1 MAYHPFRHLGLKVLS
16 IAFAVALWL
25 SVGDQRAVERNMRVP
40 LEFHNLPT
48 GLELVDSPPESVEVR
63 LRGPLSS
70 LGRLPPGEVVAVL
83 DLQSARSGT
92 RLFNLI
98 AEHVRV
104 PYGVQV
110 SQITPSSVSLAFEAM
125 LTKIVPIVPAVDG
138 DPASG
143 YSVGR
148 ISSDPA
154 VVTIAGPISQ
164 VNLVK
169 QATTE
174 PLSVA
179 RAAATVVDRV
189 TVGVTN
195 DNVRLETPQV
205 ATVTVEIVPTAV
217 ERRVT
222 DVQVATRN
230 ATAGRTRAGEPADDL
245 GDRPG
250 THRGG
255 GRQPLPAGVRGLD
268 GSAARAGGG
277 SPGALRSRGQRGHP
291 ARRAGD
297 RAGANPVTVSDR
309 HPR

>member
-230 ATAGRTRAGEPADDL
+230 ATAGRTVQVSPQTISAIVRGPTGVVDASLSLQAFVDL
-245 GDRPG
+245 TGLRPG
-250 THRGG
+250 RAEA
-255 GRQPLPAGVRGLD
+255 LPVRFD
-268 GSAARAGGG
+268 PVASVVI
-277 SPGALRSRGQRGHP
+277 LRVEP
-291 ARRAGD
+291 E
-297 RAGANPVTVSDR
+297 TVQVR
-309 HPR
+309 IR

>member
-230 ATAGRTRAGEPADDL
+230 ATAGRTVQVSPQTISAIVRGPTGVVDASLSLQAFVDL
-245 GDRPG
+245 TGLRPG
-250 THRGG
+250 RAEA
-255 GRQPLPAGVRGLD
+255 LPVRFD
-268 GSAARAGGG
+268 PVDSVVI
-277 SPGALRSRGQRGHP
+277 LRVEP
-291 ARRAGD
+291 E
-297 RAGANPVTVSDR
+297 TVQVR
-309 HPR
+309 IR